1 MQQSFYFMSGSFSRK
16 LMAWVVAMII
26 ILITGVIALP
36 IASLSSA
43 SAAGFGQEKIVEGS
57 VSEKKSDFND
67 SLFKAALQVLY
78 TNPERARQIIMQVLQ
93 NPEAVDPIL
102 LIRSTNLLGATYHMQ
117 ANYNEA
123 LANFYRAL
131 ELAQKSGNSRR
142 MADVYNNLGTSSLK
156 IGNHKEAMDYF
167 LKSLDQYNILKD
179 TNNTASTLNN
189 IGLLYNDI
197 DNPVKSRIKFNE
209 ALAGFT
215 YLNDTIGMAATLGNI
230 GMLLNGQDQYDSALY
245 YHHLA
250 LSFDTKKDNKYG
262 MIIEYQG
269 IANVY
274 NSMGNSDAAIES
286 YNKSKAI
293 ARIIHQPF
301 QRAFSDLGI
310 ASALIKA
317 GDLKAAILHTD
328 SAMLIANEIDNIKLR
343 QEAHETYAEV
353 YEAMKNTDKALEHF
367 RLAGNLKD
375 SMINQTKLHQIYN
388 LEIEQLSL
396 AREVQELE
404 IQRQELLLSKKNNII
419 IFIIIAF
426 LLLLFGFYLLYL
438 NHNHRK
444 ESNTQ
449 KMILSLTE
457 KKSRAAAEAE
467 IQERKRIGQEL
478 HDGLGQM
485 LSAARLNMSALQ
497 QKEGLPIERRKELLE
512 AAIEVV
518 DAAFGELRN
527 ISHDLAPSVLI
538 AKGFSGAL
546 KDMAD
551 QINKT
556 SHLRVQL
563 QLYGLTEKMD
573 SIIENTLYRALQELL
588 SNAIKHAGAATF
600 SVQIVKGKDEITVM
614 VEDDGKGFDEKNM
627 LIIPGGGLSNI
638 RSRIENLK
646 GDFFIDSMA
655 NRGTIISIVI
665 PLTKFNYVPE
675 PYTSTGG

>member
-1 MQQSFYFMSGSFSRK
+1 
-16 LMAWVVAMII
+16 MII
-26 ILITGVIALP
+26 ILITGITALLSD
-36 IASLSSA
+36 SLPSA
-43 SAAGFGQEKIVEGS
+43 SAAVFGQLKSEEGS
-57 VSEKKSDFND
+57 VSEKKSEFND

-78 TNPERARQIIMQVLQ
+78 TNPERARQIIMLVFQ
-93 NPEAVDPIL
+93 NPEEVDPIL

-123 LANFYRAL
+123 LATFYRAL
-131 ELAQKSGNSRR
+131 ELAQKSGNPRR

-156 IGNHKEAMDYF
+156 IGNHKESMDYF
-167 LKSLDQYNILKD
+167 LKSLDQYTVLKD

-197 DNPVKSRIKFNE
+197 DNPLKARVKFDE

-215 YLNDTIGMAATLGNI
+215 RLEDTIGIAATLGNI
-230 GMLLNGQDQYDSALY
+230 GMLFHGQGQFDSALY

-250 LSFDTKKDNKYG
+250 LVFDSKKDNKYG

-274 NSMGNSDAAIES
+274 NSMGNNAAAIES

-317 GDLKAAILHTD
+317 GELKTAIMHTD

-343 QEAHETYAEV
+343 KEAHETYAEI
-353 YEAMKNTDKALEHF
+353 YEAMNDNAKALEHF

-396 AREVQELE
+396 AKEVQQLE

-426 LLLLFGFYLLYL
+426 LLSLFGFYLLYL
-438 NHNHRK
+438 NRNHRK
-444 ESNTQ
+444 EVNTQ
-449 KMILSLTE
+449 RMILSLTE

-485 LSAARLNMSALQ
+485 LSAAHLNMSALQ
-497 QKEGLPIERRKELLE
+497 QKDSLPIERRRELIE

-518 DAAFGELRN
+518 DAAFSELRN
-527 ISHDLAPSVLI
+527 ISHDLAPSVLA
-538 AKGFSGAL
+538 AKGFAGAL

-556 SHLRVQL
+556 NHMRVQL
-563 QLYGLTEKMD
+563 QLYGLNEKMD

-588 SNAIKHAGAATF
+588 TNAIKHAGAATF
-600 SVQIVKGKDEITVM
+600 SVQVVKSNNEITMM
-614 VEDDGKGFDEKNM
+614 VEDDGKGFDEKNI
-627 LIIPGGGLSNI
+627 LVIPGGGLSNI

-646 GDFFIDSMA
+646 GDFFIDSMQ
-655 NRGTIISIVI
+655 NRGTIISIMI
-665 PLTKFNYVPE
+665 PLAKSNYVSE
-675 PYTSTGG
+675 PYTSTGGR